1 MSAATEKTKL
11 TRDFQMNFT
20 GGSIMSKMNIA
31 AGIGVGLAVGG
42 AAALLSG
49 SKMGMSKRA
58 MKKKA
63 GKAMKAV
70 EGIMGDM
77 KYMFR

>member
-1 MSAATEKTKL
+1 MEKK
-11 TRDFQMNFT
+11 
-20 GGSIMSKMNIA
+20 NIA
-31 AGIGVGLAVGG
+31 TGIGIGLAVGG

-63 GKAMKAV
+63 SNAMKTM
-70 EGIMGDM
+70 EGFMSDM
-77 KYMFR
+77 RYMFK

>member
-1 MSAATEKTKL
+1 MKKKDIAT
-11 TRDFQMNFT
+11 
-20 GGSIMSKMNIA
+20 GV
-31 AGIGVGLAVGG
+31 GIGIAVGG

-63 GKAMKAV
+63 NSAMKTM
-70 EGIMGDM
+70 EGFMSDIR
-77 KYMFR
+77 YMFK